1 MPKKKPPV
9 VSEEDAEE
17 EVEAEKKAAPEEASE
32 PKASE
37 DPAPAKAEAPSAP
50 EFKPHDSYPPIS
62 KAEVVEYCPVCGLPP
77 DFCQH
82 GTCWDKCKPV
92 CMEKFPQYYPE
103 LAGASLADAKKTAEE
118 AAEQAKIKELPG
130 GKKKREKSPEITI
143 KKLTRSGRKCVTSV
157 QGLEGFDVKLES
169 AAKIFK
175 KKFSC
180 GASVV
185 GGDGGLPETVD
196 IQGDFEEEVVACI
209 CKEFPAVKRDK
220 ICFVEG
226 GTKKKAGKSSK

>member
-103 LAGASLADAKKTAEE
+103 LAGASLADAKKTAEDL
-118 AAEQAKIKELPG
+118 AEQAKIKELPG

-175 KKFSC
+175 KK
-180 GASVV
+180 VLV
-185 GGDGGLPETVD
+185 WR
-196 IQGDFEEEVVACI
+196 
-209 CKEFPAVKRDK
+209 KRRWW
-220 ICFVEG
+220 
-226 GTKKKAGKSSK
+226 